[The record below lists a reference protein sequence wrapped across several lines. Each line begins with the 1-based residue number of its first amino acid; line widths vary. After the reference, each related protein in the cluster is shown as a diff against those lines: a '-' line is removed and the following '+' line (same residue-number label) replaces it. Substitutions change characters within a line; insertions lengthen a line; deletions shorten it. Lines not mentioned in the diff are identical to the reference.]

1 MEPDFDAS
9 VESLDSPADS
19 DNLEQAL
26 DEALAEDKTQLPEY
40 LGDDILHVEP
50 TVLDTAAFHKAAP
63 AQRSIFVGP
72 TSEPDHAAQSGMPLN
87 EVAFDMWI
95 RQKRSSSLQLPWE
108 RNTAAKIFGY
118 KDRKLLQ
125 LPQIG
130 CNSALSSSTSSASRE
145 PPDSLPGSEFAKKR
159 LRVSA
164 MIRSDDQV
172 RWEALRKF
180 KVLLTINPAN
190 SFLGSTLADKA
201 TLLRGENEISAS
213 FCDAFADKKTGTL
226 SKRASSCWRFI
237 QWVIK
242 QGFDDP
248 LSVGEAVFY
257 SYMGHLRE
265 TGAPTTADCF
275 LQSWTFLFHVA
286 GLKTPPL
293 GMVLSPRVRGAAK
306 DMFGAKR
313 KLVQAEPLTVKMVY
327 GLERVALSAPYDHWK
342 VIAGHL
348 LFCLGASSRFA
359 DSVHLDSL
367 IISSDPKSGLT
378 LVEADS
384 AKYKTG
390 NSNERRTRLLPLSSL
405 GKFFATESWAEEW
418 IRMRV
423 KFNLPSSPSLPAWS
437 EVSSCW
443 LQRPMSTGEAAL
455 YLKEFLIGSGF
466 DAQDILKLG
475 CHSLKC
481 TILSWLAK
489 GSYAS
494 LADRRIAGHH
504 MDPGSVSAITYSRDE
519 LTRIMAIEQRMV
531 KDIRRKT
538 FQPDQS
544 RVQRLAD
551 LVATDS
557 NLDNHPHI
565 MEESDSG
572 SEDLNE
578 SDLVRDELPNQARM
592 SFDDLTLQSLVH
604 ARTHCNSGVCHLLL
618 DDSKFRCGRKLTKNY
633 DSITAGTT
641 ISDVPI
647 CMQCSRSFDEEVRAR

>member
-1 MEPDFDAS
+1 MEPECDAS
-9 VESLDSPADS
+9 VQSLDSPAVS

-26 DEALAEDKTQLPEY
+26 DKALAEDQT
-40 LGDDILHVEP
+40 
-50 TVLDTAAFHKAAP
+50 
-63 AQRSIFVGP
+63 
-72 TSEPDHAAQSGMPLN
+72 QSGMPLN

-95 RQKRSSSLQLPWE
+95 GQKRLSSLRLPWE
-108 RNTAAKIFGY
+108 RNAPAKIFGY
-118 KDRKLLQ
+118 KDRKHLQ

-130 CNSALSSSTSSASRE
+130 CNIALSSSTSSAKCES
-145 PPDSLPGSEFAKKR
+145 PDSLPGSEFARKR
-159 LRVSA
+159 LKVSA
-164 MIRSDDQV
+164 MIWSDDQV

-201 TLLRGENEISAS
+201 TLLRSENEISAS

-257 SYMGHLRE
+257 SHLRE
-265 TGAPTTADCF
+265 TGAPTTANCF

-327 GLERVALSAPYDHWK
+327 GLAKVALSAPYDHWK

-367 IISSDPKSGLT
+367 ILSSDSKSGLT

-418 IRMRV
+418 MRMRV

-466 DAQDILKLG
+466 DMQDIVKLG

-494 LADRRIAGHH
+494 ISDQRIAGHH

-519 LTRIMAIEQRMV
+519 LTRIMAIEQKMV

-557 NLDNHPHI
+557 NLDDHPHI
-565 MEESDSG
+565 VEESDSG
-572 SEDLNE
+572 SDDLNE
-578 SDLVRDELPNQARM
+578 RDLERDDLPNQVRM
-592 SFDDLTLQSLVH
+592 SFDDLTLRSLVQ
-604 ARTHCNSGVCHLLL
+604 ARIHCNSGVCHLLL
-618 DDSKFRCGRKLTKNY
+618 DDSKFRCGRKLTRNY

>member
-1 MEPDFDAS
+1 MEPECDAS
-9 VESLDSPADS
+9 AQSLDSPAVS

-26 DEALAEDKTQLPEY
+26 DKALAEDQT
-40 LGDDILHVEP
+40 
-50 TVLDTAAFHKAAP
+50 
-63 AQRSIFVGP
+63 
-72 TSEPDHAAQSGMPLN
+72 QSGMPLN

-95 RQKRSSSLQLPWE
+95 GQKRLSSLRLPWE
-108 RNTAAKIFGY
+108 RNASAKIFGY
-118 KDRKLLQ
+118 KDRKHLQ

-130 CNSALSSSTSSASRE
+130 CNIALSSSTSSAKCES
-145 PPDSLPGSEFAKKR
+145 PDSLPGSEFARKR
-159 LRVSA
+159 LKVSA
-164 MIRSDDQV
+164 MIWSDDQA

-201 TLLRGENEISAS
+201 TLLRSENEISAS
-213 FCDAFADKKTGTL
+213 FCEAFADKKTGTL

-257 SYMGHLRE
+257 SHLRE
-265 TGAPTTADCF
+265 TGAPTTANCF

-327 GLERVALSAPYDHWK
+327 GLAKVALSAPYDRWK

-367 IISSDPKSGLT
+367 ILSSDSKSGLT

-418 IRMRV
+418 MRMRV
-423 KFNLPSSPSLPAWS
+423 KFSLPSSPSLPAWS

-466 DAQDILKLG
+466 DMQDIVKLG

-494 LADRRIAGHH
+494 ISDQRIAGHH

-519 LTRIMAIEQRMV
+519 LTRIMAIEQKMV

-557 NLDNHPHI
+557 NLDDHPHI
-565 MEESDSG
+565 VEESDSG
-572 SEDLNE
+572 SDDLNE
-578 SDLVRDELPNQARM
+578 RDLERDDLPNQVRM
-592 SFDDLTLQSLVH
+592 SFDDLTLRSLVQ
-604 ARTHCNSGVCHLLL
+604 ARIHCNSGVCHLLL
-618 DDSKFRCGRKLTKNY
+618 DDSKFRCGRKLTRNY